1 MQRESDEYYED
12 NQVWLD
18 DVVKFKDVVKT
29 IDLAKYSH
37 SHREY
42 CEEVERLFKEIV
54 LSDVDEIEFVQKSY
68 ANSVA
73 KEIIYDEYGDT
84 KKEKINQYGDKIIE
98 VKKNDW
104 EV

>member
-1 MQRESDEYYED
+1 
-12 NQVWLD
+12 VWLD
-18 DVVKFKDVVKT
+18 DIIRFKDVVKT

-42 CEEVERLFKEIV
+42 CEEVERLFKQIV
-54 LSDVDEIEFVQKSY
+54 LSDVDEIEFMQKSY

-84 KKEKINQYGDKIIE
+84 KKEKINEYGDVIKEEKNNDRE
-98 VKKNDW
+98 V
-104 EV
+104 

>member
-98 VKKNDW
+98 VKKND
-104 EV
+104 